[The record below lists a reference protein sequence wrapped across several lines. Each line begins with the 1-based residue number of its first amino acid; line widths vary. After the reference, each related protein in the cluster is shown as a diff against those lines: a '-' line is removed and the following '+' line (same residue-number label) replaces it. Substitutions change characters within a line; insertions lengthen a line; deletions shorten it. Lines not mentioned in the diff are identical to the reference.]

1 VFVKRVGDEGFA
13 GFQGQSHR
21 CQPLFRQFTR
31 GLERGKV
38 FAQND
43 EIVRKAND
51 HQSVPFGGGRN
62 DGFKAVQSDVGK
74 QG

>member
-1 VFVKRVGDEGFA
+1 MFVKRVGDEGFA